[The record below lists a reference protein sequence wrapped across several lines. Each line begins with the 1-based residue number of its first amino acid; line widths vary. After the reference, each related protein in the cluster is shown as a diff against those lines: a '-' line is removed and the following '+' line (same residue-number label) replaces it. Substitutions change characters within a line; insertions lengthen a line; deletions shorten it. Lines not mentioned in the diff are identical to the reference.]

1 MEQAKAMHEH
11 VKNAGKEAGI
21 EFNFD
26 DSKVAN
32 SYRGHLLIQLAKSNN
47 LGNEMEEVIGKTRDE
62 ILSGVSAEEVAT
74 LLNLIRKLEQNILDL
89 QAKD

>member
-1 MEQAKAMHEH
+1 
-11 VKNAGKEAGI
+11 
-21 EFNFD
+21 
-26 DSKVAN
+26 
-32 SYRGHLLIQLAKSNN
+32 
-47 LGNEMEEVIGKTRDE
+47 MEEVIGKTRDE